1 MTTPALA
8 LAGAT
13 RRNGFILEVDLTMAV
28 GETIAIL
35 GPNGAGKTT
44 LLRLVA
50 GLERLESG
58 SLRLA
63 GRTVDDGASAAA
75 PHQRPIGWVPQDRL
89 VFDHLT
95 VAANVG
101 FSPRATPER
110 TAALTDALDL
120 TSLVNRPV
128 GECSGGQAQRV
139 VVARA
144 LAADPTV
151 LLLDEPSAALDVESR
166 HLIHRALVADGKP
179 ATLLVTHDPVEAAT
193 LADRIVILEDGRVT
207 QEGTPAEIR
216 VRPDTR
222 YAASL
227 AGLNFVDA
235 YARGT
240 MATTDAGTG
249 VVLAEPTAG
258 PVHVVIPPSAV
269 ALHTTRPEGS
279 PRNVWQATVTE
290 LRPAFDRVRVALD
303 GPLPLVA
310 EVTPDAVDRLGLRPG
325 SSVWAA
331 VKATEVT
338 AHAA

>member
-13 RRNGFILEVDLTMAV
+13 RRNGFILEVALTMAV

-63 GRTVDDGASAAA
+63 GRTVDDGVSVAA
-75 PHQRPIGWVPQDRL
+75 PHRRPIGWVPQDRL

-120 TSLVNRPV
+120 TGLVDRPV

-139 VVARA
+139 AVARA

-151 LLLDEPSAALDVESR
+151 LLLDEPTTGLHLADVEALMTLLQRLGDLGNTVVVVEHHLDV
-166 HLIHRALVADGKP
+166 VK
-179 ATLLVTHDPVEAAT
+179 
-193 LADRIVILEDGRVT
+193 LADHVIDLG
-207 QEGTPAEIR
+207 
-216 VRPDTR
+216 
-222 YAASL
+222 
-227 AGLNFVDA
+227 
-235 YARGT
+235 
-240 MATTDAGTG
+240 
-249 VVLAEPTAG
+249 
-258 PVHVVIPPSAV
+258 
-269 ALHTTRPEGS
+269 PEGG
-279 PRNVWQATVTE
+279 
-290 LRPAFDRVRVALD
+290 DR
-303 GPLPLVA
+303 GGEIMA
-310 EVTPDAVDRLGLRPG
+310 EGAPEQVMEVKG
-325 SSVWAA
+325 SYTRQLLQ
-331 VKATEVT
+331 KYIPN
-338 AHAA
+338 